1 MNTYTDPINEFVDWV
16 SGENVWTG
24 ENVTGGLPVSGGSIR
39 QLLQSRLRNPF
50 VLKEDIANNLYR
62 MFSSETAY
70 QLWLENPSDN
80 ADLELFNFVRPSA
93 YKLDFFTNSSN
104 KFVRYGDSSNTDV
117 SIHYTWSI
125 RNDEGES
132 PEGLTA
138 TYVISNESTGKTTTF
153 TRWYDKGQEVNINI
167 YEYLEPGVNSINVI
181 GMGTT
186 SGARSSINYYITLLQ
201 LNVSST
207 FDFTTKR
214 TNGDQIQIPCTF
226 TRNDQN
232 GTALI
237 KFIIDGGGTGKEWTH
252 AVNKNAGT
260 QINASQRIV
269 PNLEPGLH
277 TLQIYAEAEYNDGQ
291 VKINS
296 NLLYFTFVVATS
308 EISV

>member
-1 MNTYTDPINEFVDWV
+1 
-16 SGENVWTG
+16 
-24 ENVTGGLPVSGGSIR
+24 
-39 QLLQSRLRNPF
+39 
-50 VLKEDIANNLYR
+50 

-117 SIHYTWSI
+117 KMHYTWSI

-138 TYVISNESTGKTTTF
+138 TYTISNESTGKSTTF
-153 TRWYDKGQEVNINI
+153 TRWYDKGQEVNFSI
-167 YEYLEPGVNSINVI
+167 YEYLEPGVNSINVLGI
-181 GMGTT
+181 GTT

-214 TNGDQIQIPCTF
+214 ANGDQIQIPCTF

-237 KFIIDGGGTGKEWTH
+237 KFIIDEGGTGKEWTH
-252 AVNKNAGT
+252 TVNKNSGT
-260 QINASQRIV
+260 QINA
-269 PNLEPGLH
+269 G
-277 TLQIYAEAEYNDGQ
+277 
-291 VKINS
+291 
-296 NLLYFTFVVATS
+296 
-308 EISV
+308 